1 MAMKTA
7 AHTATATHTAAVPVW
22 WTTGT
27 RATDPI
33 RMLAVAYMPAA
44 NPSSIARGETRGRQA
59 PPPPGGAEHGQ
70 RGDEPGGHRP
80 EHEPQVG
87 QRGPETGQPAVRV
100 TSRTCVALSTVMDA
114 APIVTQ

>member
-33 RMLAVAYMPAA
+33 RMLAVAYMPAGNTIIHSSRR
-44 NPSSIARGETRGRQA
+44 NPRGARPRR
-59 PPPPGGAEHGQ
+59 
-70 RGDEPGGHRP
+70 HR
-80 EHEPQVG
+80 
-87 QRGPETGQPAVRV
+87 
-100 TSRTCVALSTVMDA
+100 A
-114 APIVTQ
+114 APSTASAGMSPVATDQNTSPRSVSAGRKPASPAAG